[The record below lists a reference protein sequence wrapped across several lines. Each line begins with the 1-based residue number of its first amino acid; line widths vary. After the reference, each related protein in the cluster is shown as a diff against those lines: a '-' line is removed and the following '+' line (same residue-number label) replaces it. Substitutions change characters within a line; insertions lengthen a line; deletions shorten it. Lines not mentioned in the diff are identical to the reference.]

1 MPYAIMRFAKR
12 KGGPASAL
20 EKHHERQKEKYASNP
35 DIDQERSHLN
45 YHLVEPRLK
54 YYGEIQTRIE
64 QAQKENPKCKVRK
77 DSVKFIDT
85 IITASP
91 EYFAAM
97 PPEKVRRYFERAL
110 EFLQEEVGAKNIFS
124 AVVHM
129 DEHNPH
135 MHLCFVPL
143 TEDNRLSAKEVIGS
157 RDKLVQ
163 WQDKFHDYMSE
174 EFPELDRGQAAA
186 VTRRKHVPT
195 WMYKQAHRLT
205 DEMDQIRSE
214 IKNIGTLNAGKQ
226 REKVLKLLSKWY
238 PQVNAFEEKLK
249 PYDQEI
255 QSLKQRVREEHG
267 DAERTQVHL
276 QYEHEQS
283 RALADELQDYRAFI
297 DSIPQDVFEEL
308 KRRYQMQ
315 LQGSEQGQKYS
326 W

>member
-20 EKHHERQKEKYASNP
+20 EKHHERKKEKYASNP
-35 DIDQERSHLN
+35 DIDRERSELN

-97 PPEKVRRYFERAL
+97 PPEKVSRYFERAL
-110 EFLQEEVGAKNIFS
+110 EFLQQEVGDKNIFS

-143 TEDNRLSAKEVIGS
+143 TEDNRLSAKDVIGS

-174 EFPELDRGQAAA
+174 EFPELERGQAAA
-186 VTRRKHVPT
+186 DTKRKHVPT

-205 DEMDQIRSE
+205 DEMEQIRSE

-226 REKVLKLLSKWY
+226 REKILKLLTKWY
-238 PQVNAFEEKLK
+238 PQVNAFEAKLK

-255 QSLKQRVREEHG
+255 HSLHQRIREERG
-267 DAERTQVHL
+267 DVERTQVRL
-276 QYEHEQS
+276 QHEREQS
-283 RALADELQDYRAFI
+283 RALADELQDYRDFV
-297 DSIPQDVFEEL
+297 DSIPQDMFEEL
-308 KRRYQMQ
+308 KRRYEMQ
-315 LQGSEQGQKYS
+315 TQELNQEQKFN
-326 W
+326 

>member
-12 KGGPASAL
+12 KGGPTSAL
-20 EKHHERQKEKYASNP
+20 EKHHDRQKEKYASNP

-91 EYFAAM
+91 EYLAALS
-97 PPEKVRRYFERAL
+97 EDQVRRYFKRAL
-110 EFLQEEVGAKNIFS
+110 EFLQKEVGAENIFS

-143 TEDNRLSAKEVIGS
+143 TADKRLSAKEVIGS

-174 EFPELDRGQAAA
+174 EFPELERGQAAA
-186 VTRRKHVPT
+186 VTKRKHVPT
-195 WMYKQAHRLT
+195 WMYKQAHQLT
-205 DEMDQIRSE
+205 DEMKLIRSE
-214 IKNIGTLNAGKQ
+214 IKNIGALNAGKQ

-238 PQVNAFEEKLK
+238 PQVNAFEAKLK

-255 QSLKQRVREEHG
+255 QALHQRVREERG
-267 DAERTQVHL
+267 DVERTQVHL
-276 QYEHEQS
+276 QYEQEQN
-283 RALADELQDYRAFI
+283 RALADELQDYRDFI

-308 KRRYQMQ
+308 KRRYEMQ
-315 LQGSEQGQKYS
+315 LRESEQGQKFS
-326 W
+326 